1 MSDLVGDPEDR
12 FSRVVAQIEMIVICF
27 ECLIIYDLQGIGSK
41 LMTKM
46 GYEPGKGLGKDG
58 VGRVEPVPIQLLPQ
72 GQLLQLSSCPQ
83 DTSFHN

>member
-1 MSDLVGDPEDR
+1 
-12 FSRVVAQIEMIVICF
+12 
-27 ECLIIYDLQGIGSK
+27 
-41 LMTKM
+41 MTKM

-72 GQLLQLSSCPQ
+72 GQLLQMSSCPQ